1 MSSSNNNLNN
11 LNSQNKVKMIKI
23 TKNNFS
29 DNQTNNN
36 KLLFTTKIKKNKSK
50 EKSSHNS
57 YEKIV
62 KDIASE
68 VKKIN
73 QNNITEYKQNNELQI
88 QNHINPFT
96 LINNNNNNY
105 DNNDNNNINNNNDN
119 NDNNNNNYNNDNN
132 NNDKDVNNIFNK
144 SIAYKK
150 LIKKIANQLKIKTHP
165 PKNKIFIIQKQ
176 PQINE
181 IFKTDCIKSSK
192 SKQLDYISPQYSK
205 EKLITEYF
213 YLNNNKKKDKIQ
225 KEILINNELAILEN
239 KLNNSNFVENF
250 DKFLEKNLII
260 SNDKKLSGF
269 GMECRDYFI
278 NEKFWELELNY
289 IIKKYNI
296 DLDRYFN
303 FAQNYI
309 NEYCLNIENYEK
321 FINFIFEHIQNNFS
335 KEIINSFIHKSGYKI
350 IEFSKDFLDDY
361 FNYKKN
367 NIIKINNKYS
377 KLTINNEQKEKISSS
392 NKKKI
397 NNNNNNENIQFYRN
411 KIIENYKDILDISN
425 YNIQYVKFK
434 QNNDSAITETNNNN
448 INNINDE
455 VPLQISIKTNAEIQN
470 IKLDTSDE
478 KCLNLEI
485 ENNVKNERENNLN
498 ENVKEEEEKNNE
510 CEKQNKIEEKCYLK
524 ISYGKSSKRKNY
536 HNSDINERETSKIKR
551 KPWKP

>member
-1 MSSSNNNLNN
+1 M
-11 LNSQNKVKMIKI
+11 
-23 TKNNFS
+23 
-29 DNQTNNN
+29 
-36 KLLFTTKIKKNKSK
+36 
-50 EKSSHNS
+50 
-57 YEKIV
+57 
-62 KDIASE
+62 
-68 VKKIN
+68 
-73 QNNITEYKQNNELQI
+73 
-88 QNHINPFT
+88 
-96 LINNNNNNY
+96 
-105 DNNDNNNINNNNDN
+105 
-119 NDNNNNNYNNDNN
+119 
-132 NNDKDVNNIFNK
+132 
-144 SIAYKK
+144 
-150 LIKKIANQLKIKTHP
+150 KIKTHP

-309 NEYCLNIENYEK
+309 DEYCLNIENYEK

-367 NIIKINNKYS
+367 NNFKINNKCS

-392 NKKKI
+392 NKKK
-397 NNNNNNENIQFYRN
+397 NNNNINENIQFYRN

-448 INNINDE
+448 INN
-455 VPLQISIKTNAEIQN
+455 
-470 IKLDTSDE
+470 
-478 KCLNLEI
+478 
-485 ENNVKNERENNLN
+485 
-498 ENVKEEEEKNNE
+498 
-510 CEKQNKIEEKCYLK
+510 
-524 ISYGKSSKRKNY
+524 
-536 HNSDINERETSKIKR
+536 
-551 KPWKP
+551 

>member
-1 MSSSNNNLNN
+1 MSSTNNNLNN
-11 LNSQNKVKMIKI
+11 LNDINKIRVVKIV
-23 TKNNFS
+23 NNNVS
-29 DNQTNNN
+29 NDQTNNN
-36 KLLFTTKIKKNKSK
+36 KLIFSTKIKKNKSK
-50 EKSSHNS
+50 EKSSKKS
-57 YEKIV
+57 YEKII

-73 QNNITEYKQNNELQI
+73 QNNITEYKQINEFQL

-96 LINNNNNNY
+96 LINNNNNN
-105 DNNDNNNINNNNDN
+105 NDNN
-119 NDNNNNNYNNDNN
+119 NDNNNNNNNNNDNN
-132 NNDKDVNNIFNK
+132 NNNNNDNNNIIISKNNNNNINDNYNNNDNNNNINNNKDVNNINNK
-144 SIAYKK
+144 SIEYKK

-176 PQINE
+176 PQINK

-192 SKQLDYISPQYSK
+192 SKQIDYISPQYSK

-213 YLNNNKKKDKIQ
+213 YLNNNKKKDNIQ

-239 KLNNSNFVENF
+239 KLYNSNFVEIF
-250 DKFLEKNLII
+250 DKFLEKNCII
-260 SNDKKLSGF
+260 SNDKKLTGF

-309 NEYCLNIENYEK
+309 DEYCLNIENYEK

-367 NIIKINNKYS
+367 NNIKINYKCS
-377 KLTINNEQKEKISSS
+377 KLTVNNEQKEKNSSS
-392 NKKKI
+392 NKK
-397 NNNNNNENIQFYRN
+397 NNNNSNNENIQFYRS

-425 YNIQYVKFK
+425 YTIQYVKFK
-434 QNNDSAITETNNNN
+434 QNNDSAITEINNNN
-448 INNINDE
+448 INNNNDVE

-470 IKLDTSDE
+470 IKLD
-478 KCLNLEI
+478 
-485 ENNVKNERENNLN
+485 
-498 ENVKEEEEKNNE
+498 
-510 CEKQNKIEEKCYLK
+510 
-524 ISYGKSSKRKNY
+524 
-536 HNSDINERETSKIKR
+536 
-551 KPWKP
+551 

>member
-397 NNNNNNENIQFYRN
+397 NNNNNENIQFYRN

-485 ENNVKNERENNLN
+485 ENNIKNERENNLN

>member
-11 LNSQNKVKMIKI
+11 LNSKNKVKMIKI

-29 DNQTNNN
+29 DNQTNSN

-309 NEYCLNIENYEK
+309 DEYCLNIENYEK

-367 NIIKINNKYS
+367 NNFKINNKCS

-397 NNNNNNENIQFYRN
+397 NNNNNNENIQFYRK

-448 INNINDE
+448 INNNINDE

-485 ENNVKNERENNLN
+485 ENNIKNERENNLN
-498 ENVKEEEEKNNE
+498 ENVEEEEKNNE

>member
-11 LNSQNKVKMIKI
+11 LNSKNKVKMIKI

-213 YLNNNKKKDKIQ
+213 YLNNNKKKDKNQ

-309 NEYCLNIENYEK
+309 DEYCLNIENYEK

-367 NIIKINNKYS
+367 NNIKINNKYS

-397 NNNNNNENIQFYRN
+397 NNNNNENIQFYRK

-485 ENNVKNERENNLN
+485 ENNIKNERENNLN